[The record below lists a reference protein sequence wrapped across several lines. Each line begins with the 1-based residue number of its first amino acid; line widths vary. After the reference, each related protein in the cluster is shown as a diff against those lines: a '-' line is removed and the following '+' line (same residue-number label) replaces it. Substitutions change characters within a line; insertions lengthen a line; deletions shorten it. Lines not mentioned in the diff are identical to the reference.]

1 MKKIFF
7 ILLAICLTGI
17 ACERYEPTIN
27 EINENENTEELD
39 SNIIFKMNE
48 TFTLQDDNDTIIVS
62 FIDVREGRCPIST
75 CAYCCFSSADVFLSI
90 SNSENTNIKIDLKI
104 DGCIPYPDSY
114 TGGIAVD
121 TLGYRFQLFK
131 LLPYPD
137 LDSIAKDDY
146 IAKIKITK
154 L

>member
-7 ILLAICLTGI
+7 ILLAICLTGT

-27 EINENENTEELD
+27 EIDGNENIEELD
-39 SNIIFKMNE
+39 SNIILKMNE
-48 TFTLQDDNDTIIVS
+48 TFTLPDDNDTMTV
-62 FIDVREGRCPIST
+62 FFVDVREGRCPIST
-75 CAYCCFSSADVFLSI
+75 CSYCCFSSADVFLSI
-90 SNSENTNIKIDLKI
+90 TNSENTNVKIDLKI
-104 DGCIPYPDSY
+104 DGCILYPDSY
-114 TGGIAVD
+114 TSGIAVD
-121 TLGYRFQLFK
+121 TLGYKFQLFK

-137 LDSIAKDDY
+137 VDSIDKNDY